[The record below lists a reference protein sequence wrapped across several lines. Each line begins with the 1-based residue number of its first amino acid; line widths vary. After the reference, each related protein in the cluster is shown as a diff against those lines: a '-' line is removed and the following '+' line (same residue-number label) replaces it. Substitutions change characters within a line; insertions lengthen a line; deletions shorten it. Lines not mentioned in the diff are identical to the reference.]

1 MSKIMTAHERL
12 LALALRLPLDER
24 TLLAEKIWDSLP
36 EEIRSADLTEEE
48 KAELDRRIAEME
60 ANPDAGSSWEEVR
73 ARLRK
78 DR

>member
-1 MSKIMTAHERL
+1 MTAHERL
-12 LALALRLPLDER
+12 LALALQLPLDER

-36 EEIRSADLTEEE
+36 EEVRSADLTEEE